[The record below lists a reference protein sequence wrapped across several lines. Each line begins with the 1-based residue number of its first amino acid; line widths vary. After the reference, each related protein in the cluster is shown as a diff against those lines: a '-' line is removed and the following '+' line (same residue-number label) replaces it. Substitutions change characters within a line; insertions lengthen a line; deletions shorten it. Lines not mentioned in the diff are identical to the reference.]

1 MIVDG
6 FLSLTSLTLSFTEIS
21 RDTII
26 LLFSEIASSTNNLKL
41 KCLNLGRDPQFAIF
55 SHLPQVEPE
64 IFATAV
70 CKLEEIDVQYNNL
83 SVDQMITL
91 FTKMKQSQHCLK
103 KLVVSY
109 AKRFQTMSDSVVSQA
124 LLTVKDIEFRDLSAK
139 YFNHFIEQVKVTP
152 SVKTRYIQ
160 IEYGTM
166 RYQRMLEGALTQNE
180 HIRFTPHRTHP
191 QMVGWGELDA
201 EIDSQMN
208 RMKRSYIHLNLN
220 L

>member
-1 MIVDG
+1 M
-6 FLSLTSLTLSFTEIS
+6 
-21 RDTII
+21 
-26 LLFSEIASSTNNLKL
+26 FSEIASSTNNLKL
-41 KCLNLGRDPQFAIF
+41 RCLNLGRDPQFAIF

-109 AKRFQTMSDSVVSQA
+109 AKRFQTMSDSLLSQA
-124 LLTVKDIEFRDLSAK
+124 LLTIKDIEFWDLSSK

-160 IEYGTM
+160 VEHGTM
-166 RYQRMLEGALTQNE
+166 RYQRMLERALTQNK

-191 QMVGWGELDA
+191 QMVGWREPTEEMDNHPDDYDRGREMNA
-201 EIDSQMN
+201 EMDSQMN
-208 RMKRSYIHLNLN
+208 EEILHALTRWALMNNGNLN
-220 L
+220 Y